1 MTEEEKKQ
9 MQRRIIWIIKSL
21 DIQSIDSLEKV
32 AMLLGKDVT
41 VDDVCSCL
49 KSAST
54 VFSANSKY
62 VEQANAILKH
72 HNYKTASQK
81 RVADGKIK
89 KYKIPQEELIE
100 ITKKISSKD
109 DRITIRDAAKMYGYS
124 KSTIQGSIT
133 PERVGE
139 ELYSQYSSMAEYHK
153 VTTNQDESKKRK

>member
-9 MQRRIIWIIKSL
+9 MQRRIMWILKAL
-21 DIQSIDSLEKV
+21 EVKGVDSLEKV
-32 AMLLGKDVT
+32 ATFLGKDVS
-41 VDDVCSCL
+41 VNDVCECL
-49 KSAST
+49 KAAST

-62 VEQANAILKH
+62 TERANEILKH
-72 HNYKTASQK
+72 HNYKTAAQK
-81 RVADGKIK
+81 RVEHGKIK

-109 DRITIRDAAKMYGYS
+109 DRMTLRDAEKIYGYS

-139 ELYSQYSSMAEYHK
+139 ELYSLYSSMAEYHK